1 MRALL
6 ALCLASFPGLLW
18 TSLLFLERSSSEST
32 ICKLAPNWKIQGH
45 SPMKELLG
53 NVAAKL
59 GGLRDKLAKGNL
71 THVAFMIVN
80 EQDAHSR
87 AMYWQL
93 KRRAAEGI
101 PVYQQSPLQDDVW
114 DTLQGD
120 KDDFLVYDRC
130 GRLTFHIMLPFS
142 FLHYP
147 YVEAAIRATYLQDI
161 CNCTLYSNSSSN
173 MTTLRSFEQNMTET
187 ESTNDNKQHQHHHL
201 HHQDQHHIHINNHSQ
216 NGSSPKPINTQ
227 TTNTKKVK
235 EHIHRHKE
243 HLSII
248 QTHR

>member
-1 MRALL
+1 MIVIRDVRLFVMEQYEAPPVLV
-6 ALCLASFPGLLW
+6 CVFVQRNPPSPGRGFK
-18 TSLLFLERSSSEST
+18 SSRVNVDLFFFQTWS
-32 ICKLAPNWKIQGH
+32 
-45 SPMKELLG
+45 
-53 NVAAKL
+53 KL

-120 KDDFLVYDRC
+120 KDDVLVYDRC

-147 YVEAAIRATYLQDI
+147 YVEAAIRATYLRDI

-173 MTTLRSFEQNMTET
+173 MTTLKSFEQNMTET
-187 ESTNDNKQHQHHHL
+187 ESTNNNKQHQHQHL
-201 HHQDQHHIHINNHSQ
+201 HQHQHHIHINNHSQ
-216 NGSSPKPINTQ
+216 NGSSLKPVNTQ
-227 TTNTKKVK
+227 TTNTKKVEK
-235 EHIHRHKE
+235 HNHRHEE